1 MSSTGRRWLARA
13 AFALMIA
20 AAVLLLVAAGWRTL
34 TILLLSALGVLAM
47 LAGAYW
53 FLSNRGVLR
62 WLALALVIAALA
74 GLLVLF
80 AWHHL
85 IWVAIAAVGAVLL
98 AGVLGRRALRAS
110 GQGGQLPGGRATRPR
125 HPFLIMNPRS
135 GGGKVGRFGLKEKAE
150 ALGAEVALLE
160 GPGTADVAALARK
173 AVADGADLLGAAGGD
188 GTQALVAGIAAEH
201 DLPFLV
207 ISAGTRNHFAL
218 DLGLD
223 RDDPATCLTALTDG
237 EELRIDLGV
246 IGDRTFVNNASFGAY
261 AEVVR
266 SPAYRDDKRRT
277 TLEMLPDLL
286 KGQAG
291 ARLSAR
297 AGDTGIDAPQHPRR
311 HRRGDGT
318 DARPR
323 PMRQPAQSI
332 PGTRPAPAPRGPRP
346 LTGPGLDTTTP
357 ACGGPYQDR
366 MNSVPPVPSM
376 TGLDRSSIPASSWRS
391 RTGADNIGL
400 PPCRLATGMKT
411 LSAAINR
418 CRASRRQ
425 MGEVIA
431 CWTSSASSS
440 RRAADRCAG
449 PPTCSPGTGRLA
461 RTWCRR
467 RWYGPACGAA
477 DCAVRTRWNLMRA
490 RSCCRCSCPLGAG
503 AGMARCRTRSCLTG
517 QHAARSTP

>member
-223 RDDPATCLTALTDG
+223 REDPATCLTALTDG

-286 KGQAG
+286 KGQRG
-291 ARLSAR
+291 AHLSAR
-297 AGDTGIDAPQHPRR
+297 AGDTGIDAPQALLVSNNPYGMGDVAGLGRRPRLDGGTLGVLAVR
-311 HRRGDGT
+311 VDNARQAVELIRRGHGAGLTVTAAEEVVVDSDAPEIPVGIDGET
-318 DARPR
+318 VLMPAPVRCATRPR
-323 PMRQPAQSI
+323 ALRVLVPRQR
-332 PGTRPAPAPRGPRP
+332 PGVPAPAPA
-346 LTGPGLDTTTP
+346 LDW
-357 ACGGPYQDR
+357 ARLRD
-366 MNSVPPVPSM
+366 
-376 TGLDRSSIPASSWRS
+376 LASF
-391 RTGADNIGL
+391 
-400 PPCRLATGMKT
+400 
-411 LSAAINR
+411 
-418 CRASRRQ
+418 
-425 MGEVIA
+425 
-431 CWTSSASSS
+431 
-440 RRAADRCAG
+440 RRA
-449 PPTCSPGTGRLA
+449 PE
-461 RTWCRR
+461 
-467 RWYGPACGAA
+467 
-477 DCAVRTRWNLMRA
+477 N
-490 RSCCRCSCPLGAG
+490 
-503 AGMARCRTRSCLTG
+503 
-517 QHAARSTP
+517 